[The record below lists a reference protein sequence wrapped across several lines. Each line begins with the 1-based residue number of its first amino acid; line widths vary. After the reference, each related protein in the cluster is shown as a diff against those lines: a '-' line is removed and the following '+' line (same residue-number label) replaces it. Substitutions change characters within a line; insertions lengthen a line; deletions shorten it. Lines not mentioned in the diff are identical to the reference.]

1 MFEENRGQTDPAVR
15 YLNRIA
21 GGTLFFEDRRTRI
34 GPLSI
39 TMPGANLRSPF
50 VPEGLLDTQTDYL
63 LGNDSRQWRRSIA
76 NYRSLRRSGIYP
88 GIDLLYYSNPERLEY
103 DFIVR
108 PQANPALIKM
118 HLAGSAPRIDAAG
131 SLVAGSFIQRAPVAY
146 QLDPRGRRRPV
157 QARWRLD
164 ANTASFELGPYDQTR
179 TLWIDP
185 EIEAGIAIGGVGKDE
200 WLGLVN
206 TTWGRVAVG
215 VTESLAYPNGYGKR
229 GKDIT
234 LLTLSDTG
242 VSRVVYLGGSG
253 TDRPLAVT
261 YQGSSPAIRIAGET
275 DSRDFP
281 IRPGFQPGQISYAG
295 GASDGFVLDY
305 TFNPQFSTGDPIV
318 FSTYIGGS
326 GADRVTAAN
335 GSLVA
340 GETRSDDLPRYVA
353 GSYTGGWDGFWASF
367 SSGQQRGGYLGG
379 SGDERIR
386 AIATVNNLTLVGG
399 STTSSDLP
407 TENAFQAKLN
417 GPSDGFV
424 FTAERSTF
432 ASIGTGL
439 LPGLFPAV
447 TSYWGGSGDDE
458 ITGLATTTAFRLV
471 VSGNTS
477 STDLPLQNAAQNTYS
492 GGESDAFLS
501 RFDLAASTVVSS
513 TYFGGSGKDAATH
526 LLTFSDSVFLAGS
539 TTSENLPVQGTG
551 QSTYGGNT
559 DAFVAEFRS
568 TADADTPVVSAQYI
582 GGPGTESVFG
592 ITLPI
597 GFGQPGQT
605 IPSVGVNS
613 DSPEGPWRGTTG
625 LNAPGNGDGFVLTL
639 SEARIRLLNTELT
652 IGKDHVL
659 DAAVHLGG
667 SVPLGPG
674 IRVSITSADPS
685 RVQVA
690 RFFTGPTVPSLEF
703 TSLTRDFSFSIFAYA
718 DSGDVPVT
726 IRAEGY
732 PDQVVNVHLIP
743 LRLFWVATG
752 LGNAG
757 NAVVGSV
764 KIPLPVNGSAYTQR
778 VFVAEGYVPNGGQ
791 SVVYPGRNRIT
802 PPVFFRF
809 RSTNPD
815 AVSAI
820 SQGIN
825 SVLLTRHG
833 PGDADIIAET
843 DGGVTGLAP
852 LHVETADA
860 LPPVALTPALG
871 RAPRGVLVSVPT
883 GLRSRLRV
891 RTENP
896 ERLKLVDPQTEMLVN
911 EAEYLSNEIRYV
923 GQTES
928 GTTALTYIVDGKE
941 YTGALVTS
949 IAAQAS
955 LLMQNSPHRAATIAR
970 LPAQRTLTAT
980 FDDLWKVD
988 SLVLEAVSSNPAVTA
1003 FAAPTRATWV
1013 RGSGQALAFNL
1024 NVLTSGTT
1032 ELTLRVV
1039 DGPGFLKS
1047 TPLRLTVDELS
1058 LRVADTWLG
1067 KNLERTLTVG
1077 TGGGAAGST
1086 VFTIESGDP
1095 AKLLVNGGPKGTATF
1110 DNRTG
1115 TFPFTIA
1122 ALDESGVVPLTIS
1135 APGWPST
1142 TSTVELARSAIAFA
1156 RGQQLQGSPDVS
1168 LQEVR
1173 VITVDGITTYAA
1185 LGSYALRADGEP
1197 IERQSPR
1204 SDLLAGTTLAVGISS
1219 DNPDV
1224 IAAEPTAYVGAF
1236 GGNANYT
1243 TKKTGTAKLRLEPP
1257 PGFSTPARG
1266 NELTLEVRKPG
1277 AFFGAVVIAK
1287 DTVQLVYFQQGSGR
1301 PTTWRISSPDP
1312 SRALLSTT
1320 ETAAGVPTLN
1330 LDSATT
1336 SVFYIHALAGSG
1348 SLIFETVSP
1357 DYTVSV
1363 PLTVSFIKLDVVMT
1377 EIPSPFAIPLNG
1389 QPVQLVM
1396 AAYAGNNTR
1405 GTPVTLRPSV
1415 ELRIPLEIA
1424 DKSIAIVTP
1433 EAFVLRGNVPA
1444 TVTVR
1449 PLRAGKTE
1457 LRIAIPP
1464 DLAAPGQPT
1473 VIPLE
1478 VQGARITLDPT
1489 MVVGRDLMFATRAGF
1504 ANSEGDGN
1512 LRVTIESTDP
1522 SRVLLSTAA
1531 DQPGSARV
1539 AVTARTSQSIPFFVH
1554 ALAAS
1559 GDVVIRAQAD
1569 GYGDATAHVLLRPS
1583 GLGLTLPYSEPV
1595 TIQGAIP
1602 FQGSVFTRI
1611 ILNPS
1616 DSPSL
1621 SSARLLPRP
1630 GANFDFTIAS
1640 TDANVVEVLTPK
1652 PVLTQSTQE
1661 VRFRGVRSGIADL
1674 KIIAASE
1681 IAVPAPVTVRVTGR
1695 QFFLN
1700 QTSYVIAR
1708 QLQQPVRLGFNDVP
1722 ATFTVTSSD
1731 PSRVILAP
1739 TGGVAGRASVTI
1751 ANNASPLFFVQGVAE
1766 GSAFV
1771 TLSAP
1776 GFDDRRLTVQVGT
1789 PGLRWADSGTT
1800 ILYTSGE
1807 PLSRAIVFTARLGSA
1822 EPVYG
1827 NLWPVG
1833 GLNIAFTSSNS
1844 SAVRQP
1850 AAIVVPPTGPP
1861 DTFSQ
1866 PQLPVSLVPGGSAG
1880 QSIVSFTPPAGFEA
1894 AGPLTIRAEL
1904 SAVTWSAA
1912 TITIGKDTSRT
1923 VSPNLIGFANSSNI
1937 RFRFTSSDPS
1947 RLLIGTQFD
1956 SPGGATATG
1965 QGFSQIHLQALT
1977 NQGTATVTVAIEP
1990 INGPPFGAYEVRPL
2004 TVNLAASIWRF
2015 REPSPQGA
2023 VSTQYPLTLALYD
2036 VGTERFGLNYPLR
2049 PGITATINF
2058 TVSDPNV
2065 GSVRPNPLVVV
2076 GNSVS
2081 TPIFT
2086 AVKPGV
2092 VTITITPMA
2101 GFASDPELQ
2110 TMRLTV
2116 Q

>member
-1 MFEENRGQTDPAVR
+1 
-15 YLNRIA
+15 
-21 GGTLFFEDRRTRI
+21 
-34 GPLSI
+34 
-39 TMPGANLRSPF
+39 MPGANIRASF

-63 LGNDSRQWRRSIA
+63 LGNDSRRWHRGIA
-76 NYRSLRRSGIYP
+76 NYRALRRSGIYA
-88 GIDLLYYSNPERLEY
+88 GIDLVYYSNPERLEY
-103 DFIVR
+103 DFIVQ
-108 PQANPALIKM
+108 PHANPASIKM
-118 HLAGSAPRIDAAG
+118 HLAGAAPHIDAAG
-131 SLVAGSFIQRAPVAY
+131 SLVAGRFIQRAPVAY
-146 QLDPRGRRRPV
+146 QLDLRGRRSPV

-164 ANTASFELGPYDQTR
+164 ANTASFELGSYDQTR

-185 EIEAGIAIGGVGKDE
+185 EIETGIAIGGAGKDE

-215 VTESLAYPNGYGKR
+215 VTESLAYPTGYGKR

-242 VSRVVYLGGSG
+242 VSRVVYVGGSG

-261 YQGSSPAIRIAGET
+261 YQSFPAAIRIVGET

-281 IRPGFQPGQISYAG
+281 VRTGFQPGQFLYAG

-305 TFNPQFSTGDPIV
+305 TFNPSSSGDPIV

-326 GADRVTAAN
+326 GADRVTVAN
-335 GSLVA
+335 GRLVA

-353 GSYTGGWDGFWASF
+353 GSYAGGWDGFWASF
-367 SSGQQRGGYLGG
+367 AAGQERGGYIGG

-386 AIATVNNLTLVGG
+386 AVETVNNLTLVGG
-399 STTSSDLP
+399 STTSPDLP
-407 TENAFQAKLN
+407 TENAFQSRLN

-424 FTAERSTF
+424 FTAERGTF
-432 ASIGTGL
+432 ANSGTAL
-439 LPGLFPAV
+439 LPAI

-458 ITGLATTTAFRLV
+458 ITGLATTTALRLV
-471 VSGNTS
+471 ASGTTS
-477 STDLPLQNAAQNTYS
+477 STDLPLQNAAQSTYG

-501 RFDLAASTVVSS
+501 RFDLAANAVVSS
-513 TYFGGSGKDAATH
+513 TYFGGFGKDAATH
-526 LLTFSDSVFLAGS
+526 LLTFSGSVILVGS
-539 TTSENLPVQGTG
+539 TTSENLPVVGTG

-568 TADADTPVVSAQYI
+568 NADADTPVVSAQYI
-582 GGPGTESVFG
+582 GGSGTESVFG
-592 ITLPI
+592 LTLPI

-605 IPSVGVNS
+605 IPTVGVNS
-613 DSPEGPWRGTTG
+613 DSPEGPWRGATA
-625 LNAPGNGDGFVLTL
+625 LNAPGNGDGFILTL
-639 SEARIRLLNTELT
+639 SEPRIRLLSTELT
-652 IGKDHVL
+652 IGKDLIL
-659 DAAVHLGG
+659 DPAVHLGG
-667 SVPLGPG
+667 SVPVRAG

-690 RFFTGPTVPSLEF
+690 RFPNFPAAAPSPSLEF
-703 TSLTRDFSFSIFAYA
+703 TSLTRDFNFSIFGYA

-743 LRLFWVATG
+743 LRWFWVAAGG
-752 LGNAG
+752 LGNT
-757 NAVVGSV
+757 VVGSV
-764 KIPLPVNGSAYTQR
+764 KIPLPVNGSTSAQS
-778 VFVAEGYVPNGGQ
+778 VFLAEGYVPNGGQ
-791 SVVYPGRNRIT
+791 SVAYPGRNRIT
-802 PPVFFRF
+802 PPAVFRF

-815 AVSAI
+815 AVPAA
-820 SQGIN
+820 SQGPN
-825 SVLLTRHG
+825 RVLLTRLG
-833 PGDADIIAET
+833 PGDADIIAEA
-843 DGGVTGLAP
+843 DGVSGLAP

-860 LPPVALTPALG
+860 LPPVVLTPAVG
-871 RAPRGVLVSVPT
+871 RAPRGALVSFPA

-911 EAEYLSNEIRYV
+911 EAEYFNEIRYV
-923 GQTES
+923 GQAET

-949 IAAQAS
+949 SSAQAS

-970 LPAQRTLTAT
+970 LPAQRILTAI

-988 SLVLEAVSSNPAVTA
+988 SLVVEAVSSNPAVA
-1003 FAAPTRATWV
+1003 AVAAPTRATWV
-1013 RGSGQALAFNL
+1013 RGSGQAPTFNL
-1024 NVLTSGTT
+1024 NVLTPGTT

-1039 DGPGFLKS
+1039 EGPGFLKS
-1047 TPLRLTVDELS
+1047 TPLRLTVDELALS
-1058 LRVADTWLG
+1058 IPDALLG
-1067 KNLERTLTVG
+1067 KNLERTLTIG
-1077 TGGGAAGST
+1077 TRGNAAGST
-1086 VFTIESGDP
+1086 VFTVESGDP
-1095 AKLLVNGGPKGTATF
+1095 GKLLVNGGPKGTATF
-1110 DNRTG
+1110 DGRTG

-1135 APGWPST
+1135 APGWPTT
-1142 TSTVELARSAIAFA
+1142 TSHVELARSTIAFA
-1156 RGQQLQGSPDVS
+1156 RSQPLQGSLDDS
-1168 LQEVR
+1168 LQELR
-1173 VITVDGITTYAA
+1173 ATTIDGITSSLA
-1185 LGSYALRADGEP
+1185 LGSYALRSDGEP
-1197 IERQSPR
+1197 IERQPLR
-1204 SDLLAGTTLAVGISS
+1204 AGATLAVRISS

-1224 IAAEPTAYVGAF
+1224 IAVEPTASVGPF
-1236 GGNANYT
+1236 GGNATYT
-1243 TKKTGTAKLRLEPP
+1243 TKKVGTAKLRIEQPA
-1257 PGFSTPARG
+1257 GFSTPARG
-1266 NELTLEVRKPG
+1266 NELTLEVRRPS
-1277 AFFGAVVIAK
+1277 AFFGQVVIAK

-1312 SRALLSTT
+1312 SRALLSTS

-1336 SVFYIHALAGSG
+1336 GVFYVHALAGSG
-1348 SLIFETVSP
+1348 SLTLETVSP
-1357 DYTVSV
+1357 DYDVSV

-1377 EIPSPFAIPLNG
+1377 QIPSPFAIPLNG
-1389 QPVQLVM
+1389 QPVGLVM

-1405 GTPVTLRPSV
+1405 GAPVTLRPGV
-1415 ELRIPLEIA
+1415 ELRIPVEIA
-1424 DKSIAIVTP
+1424 DKSIAIATP
-1433 EAFVLRGNVPA
+1433 EAFVLRGSNQS
-1444 TVTVR
+1444 TVNVR

-1464 DLAAPGQPT
+1464 DLATAGQPAA
-1473 VIPLE
+1473 IELE
-1478 VQGARITLDPT
+1478 VQGARIALEPTL
-1489 MVVGRDLMFATRAGF
+1489 VLGRDLMLPTSVAF

-1531 DQPGSARV
+1531 DQPGTARV
-1539 AVTARTSQSIPFFVH
+1539 AITARTGQSLPLFVH
-1554 ALAAS
+1554 ALASS

-1569 GYGDATAHVLLRPS
+1569 GYAEATAHVLLRPS
-1583 GLGLTLPYSEPV
+1583 GLGLTLPYAEPV

-1602 FQGSVFTRI
+1602 FQGFVFTRI

-1621 SSARLLPRP
+1621 SSTRLLPRP
-1630 GANFDFTIAS
+1630 GANFDFTVAS
-1640 TDANVVEVLTPK
+1640 SDANVIEVLTPK
-1652 PVLTQSTQE
+1652 PGLTQSTQE

-1681 IAVPAPVTVRVTGR
+1681 IAVPVPVTVRVTGR
-1695 QFFLN
+1695 QFGLN

-1708 QLQQPVRLGFNDVP
+1708 QLQQPVTFGLASGSNDVP
-1722 ATFTVTSSD
+1722 VTVTSSD
-1731 PSRVILAP
+1731 PSRVLLALA
-1739 TGGVAGRASVTI
+1739 GAAAGRASVTI
-1751 ANNASPLFFVQGVAE
+1751 APNTSLLFLLQGVAE

-1776 GFDDRRLTVQVGT
+1776 GFDDRRITVQVGT
-1789 PGLRWADSGTT
+1789 PGLRWVDSGAT

-1807 PLSRAIVFTARLGSA
+1807 PLSRALVFTTRLGSA

-1833 GLNIAFTSSNS
+1833 GMNIPLSSSNPS
-1844 SAVRQP
+1844 VVRQP
-1850 AAIVVPPTGPP
+1850 AAIAVPPTGPP
-1861 DTFSQ
+1861 DSFSQ
-1866 PQLPVSLVPGGSAG
+1866 PQLSVSLVPGGSAG
-1880 QSIVSFTPPAGFEA
+1880 QSTIGFAPPAGFEA
-1894 AGPLTIRAEL
+1894 VNSGQLTIRADL
-1904 SAVTWSAA
+1904 STVNWLPAVV
-1912 TITIGKDTSRT
+1912 TIGKDTSRS
-1923 VSPNLIGFANSSNI
+1923 VRPDLIGFANSSNI
-1937 RFRFTSSDPS
+1937 RYRFTSSDPS
-1947 RLLIGTQFD
+1947 RLLIGTRFD

-1965 QGFSQIHLQALT
+1965 VGFSQIYLQALA
-1977 NQGTATVTVAIEP
+1977 NQGAATVTVAIEP
-1990 INGPPFGAYEVRPL
+1990 INGTPFGAYEVRPL
-2004 TVNLAASIWRF
+2004 TVNLAPSIWRF
-2015 REPSPQGA
+2015 REPSPPGFI
-2023 VSTQYPLTLALYD
+2023 STQYPLTLALYD

-2049 PGITATINF
+2049 PGITAIINF
-2058 TVSDPNV
+2058 TVSDPSA

-2076 GNSVS
+2076 GNSFS

-2086 AVKPGV
+2086 AVKPGAV
-2092 VTITITPMA
+2092 TVTINPMA
-2101 GFASDPELQ
+2101 GFATDPELQ